1 MTIMRFEPDFDGH
14 WSYGFQREALK
25 QSREEENKEVVL
37 GLGILLACL
46 KVGQAD
52 D

>member
-25 QSREEENKEVVL
+25 QSIEEENKEVVL
-37 GLGILLACL
+37 GFRDPFGLSQGRT
-46 KVGQAD
+46 GR
-52 D
+52 